1 MEETGN
7 RRDPMEETRLEHSIP
22 FVNCQHPHVSPAAWH
37 ISFKSVRKKL
47 TSLNQKQ
54 RDIFVLDAI
63 FSPLIWNTCARK
75 IISQQALLAYARPP
89 MCLASIDPSKNCE
102 TIVLEQ
108 HHINLG
114 SNIIGSTSTASRFQ
128 SGLLEKNDF
137 VCMEGVLSQMAHIIL
152 TDTLYDQNATQNL
165 NIL

>member
-1 MEETGN
+1 
-7 RRDPMEETRLEHSIP
+7 
-22 FVNCQHPHVSPAAWH
+22 
-37 ISFKSVRKKL
+37 
-47 TSLNQKQ
+47 
-54 RDIFVLDAI
+54 
-63 FSPLIWNTCARK
+63 
-75 IISQQALLAYARPP
+75 

-114 SNIIGSTSTASRFQ
+114 SNSIGSTSTGSGFQ

-137 VCMEGVLSQMAHIIL
+137 VCMEGVLSQMVPFIL

>member
-54 RDIFVLDAI
+54 RYICFWCYPRALN
-63 FSPLIWNTCARK
+63 WNIYARK

-102 TIVLEQ
+102 TIVVEQ

-114 SNIIGSTSTASRFQ
+114 SNIIGSTSTGSRFQ